1 MRILLMMAL
10 IVATGCDDRVPT
22 APGEPSPSTATSPP
36 LPSQMFP
43 DPQPFD
49 VSGRVTGDRGA
60 PLAGAVVTMAHYES
74 GEAVQFPSVVSD
86 ASGSYRIA
94 FAARTLRRE
103 RGQFVARAEVVAQ
116 GYELQWRSLVATTDL
131 PFVEHF
137 QLHRIQRVTAGE
149 SFVVSYT
156 PDIGECPGWVAQVC
170 GTARV
175 TVPRGGNVTVEVVPT
190 TSSTGLPELEACC
203 VDGNEVY
210 GNPVTVPATAGSE
223 LEVRVG
229 LGSGVTGVQSFRVKT
244 SLEPF

>member
-60 PLAGAVVTMAHYES
+60 PLAGAVVTMAHWLGGGVE
-74 GEAVQFPSVVSD
+74 FPSVVSD

-103 RGQFVARAEVVAQ
+103 RGQFVARAEVLAQ

-190 TSSTGLPELEACC
+190 TSSTGVPELEACC

-210 GNPVTVPATAGSE
+210 GNPVTVSATAGSE

-229 LGSGVTGVQSFRVKT
+229 LGSGVTGVQTFRVKT